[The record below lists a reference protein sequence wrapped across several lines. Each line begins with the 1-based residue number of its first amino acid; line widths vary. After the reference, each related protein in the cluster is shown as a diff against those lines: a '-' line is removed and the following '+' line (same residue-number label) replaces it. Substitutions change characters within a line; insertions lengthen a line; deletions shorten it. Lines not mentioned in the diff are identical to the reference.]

1 MRDVSDFGNNEN
13 VSETESVNV
22 PPAAAAAAGSAIL
35 YNTHQN
41 NKVNLSP
48 SNKRN
53 DTSHLMVT
61 QNHSKSNL
69 KFSTL

>member
-1 MRDVSDFGNNEN
+1 MRDISDFGNNDI
-13 VSETESVNV
+13 VSESESVNV
-22 PPAAAAAAGSAIL
+22 PPGAAAAAGSAML

-61 QNHSKSNL
+61 QNHSKSDPR
-69 KFSTL
+69 